1 MIKQLKNL
9 EFINELM
16 ITMILNA
23 TNKLNIL
30 INETIPSVKFS
41 ATNKEITDIAIN
53 NKQDI

>member
-1 MIKQLKNL
+1 
-9 EFINELM
+9 M

-53 NKQDI
+53 NK